1 MRNIL
6 LLSLLVSGCAF
17 TPVADLR
24 VSKEANHYQ
33 RDLTECRSLAEDA
46 SGAFDRLYGTY
57 SYKKMVM
64 KCLGGRGHSILND
77 I

>member
-17 TPVADLR
+17 THVADLR

-46 SGAFDRLYGTY
+46 SGKFNRKYGTY
-57 SYKKMVM
+57 SYKKKVM
-64 KCLGGRGHSILND
+64 KY
-77 I
+77 

>member
-1 MRNIL
+1 MKKL
-6 LLSLLVSGCAF
+6 LLILALGGCAF

-24 VSKEANHYQ
+24 VSKEANLYQ
-33 RDLTECRSLAEDA
+33 RDLTECRALGEQA
-46 SGAFDRLYGTY
+46 SGAFDRIYGTY
-57 SYKKMVM
+57 AYKKMVM